1 MAKSGDTAEQPL
13 DQQVLHRVD
22 DGIAW
27 ITLNRPDAQNA
38 ITPDQRDRLIDL
50 LGEAS
55 ADVATRVVVL
65 TATGKGFCTGADL
78 RASRPGP
85 TRPEG
90 APDRVAGD
98 ISRMLRDGA
107 QRLISSILDCEKPV
121 IAAVNGTAAGIGAH
135 MAFACDLV
143 VAVKSARFI
152 EVFVRRGLVPDGGG
166 AYLLTRLLGPQRT
179 KELMFF
185 GDIVTADEAKA
196 LGLVN
201 RVVADRDLEAAVL
214 EWAERL
220 AEAPTRAIALTKW
233 LVNRS
238 LESDRAGAFYD
249 EAFAQEMNMGT
260 HDAQEGVKSF
270 VERREAEFK
279 GW

>member
-1 MAKSGDTAEQPL
+1 MPDNADDAPL
-13 DQQVLHRVD
+13 DEQVLYTLD
-22 DGIAW
+22 DGIAT

-38 ITPDQRDRLIDL
+38 ITPAQRDHLIDL
-50 LGEAS
+50 FAAAS

-65 TATGKGFCTGADL
+65 TAKGKGFCTGADL
-78 RASRPGP
+78 RASRPP
-85 TRPEG
+85 AARPEG

-98 ISRMLRDGA
+98 ISRMIRDGA
-107 QRLISSILDCEKPV
+107 QRLVTAILDCEKPV
-121 IAAVNGTAAGIGAH
+121 IAGVNGTAAGIGAH

-166 AYLLTRLLGPQRT
+166 AYLLPRLIGPQKA
-179 KELMFF
+179 KELMFL
-185 GDIVTADEAKA
+185 GDIVTADEAKN

-201 RVVADRDLEAAVL
+201 RVCADRDLDAVVL
-214 EWAERL
+214 EWSERL
-220 AEAPTRAIALTKW
+220 ADAPTRAIALTKW

-238 LESDRAGAFYD
+238 LESDRAGALHD
-249 EAFAQEMNMGT
+249 EAYAQEMNMGT
-260 HDAQEGVKSF
+260 RDAQEGVQSF
-270 VERREAEFK
+270 VERRSPEFT

>member
-1 MAKSGDTAEQPL
+1 
-13 DQQVLHRVD
+13 
-22 DGIAW
+22 
-27 ITLNRPDAQNA
+27 
-38 ITPDQRDRLIDL
+38 
-50 LGEAS
+50 
-55 ADVATRVVVL
+55 
-65 TATGKGFCTGADL
+65 
-78 RASRPGP
+78 
-85 TRPEG
+85 
-90 APDRVAGD
+90 
-98 ISRMLRDGA
+98 MLRDGA
-107 QRLISSILDCEKPV
+107 QRLIGAILDCEKPV

-185 GDIVTADEAKA
+185 GDIVTADEAEA

-220 AEAPTRAIALTKW
+220 AVAPDSGDRTHQVAGQSLARVRSSRCVLRRGDRPGDEHGHTGRTRRRQELRRAAPGRVQRLVKRSSSPAPLLAPAPARRGNISANSDAYIGRAKW
-233 LVNRS
+233 NPCAWS
-238 LESDRAGAFYD
+238 QPRAASS
-249 EAFAQEMNMGT
+249 AA
-260 HDAQEGVKSF
+260 
-270 VERREAEFK
+270 
-279 GW
+279 